1 MKKLLFGIT
10 NLGIGGA
17 ERVLVDL
24 VNNLSSYYDIEIF
37 TIYNGGIFEKELN
50 SNIKISSL
58 LDKSFEE
65 LNIFKRKMIS
75 LKLFLGFY
83 KNKINDKLEDKDTII
98 AFLEGPIT
106 KIFSNVKKYK
116 VAWIHTD
123 LTKHYSKNKLKEY
136 KKNYMN
142 YDKIIFP
149 SNFIKE
155 KFDKEFKNIF
165 LKKELVIE
173 NYINEERILN
183 KTKEF
188 IDFKY
193 KSPNFLVIGRFVKA
207 KGYERLL
214 SVHEKLITEGLIH
227 YIYVIGEGPLKN
239 EISDLI
245 KEKKLD
251 KTFILLGAKE
261 NPYPYLKNAEVLLSA
276 SFYEGFGM
284 TALEAK
290 ILGKK
295 VISTNTA
302 VSEVL
307 EDYENKVICENDENG
322 LYNSLKEHLMNENDV
337 KKPYVYN
344 NKIIEKIKKI
354 L

>member
-106 KIFSNVKKYK
+106 KLFSNVKKYK

-173 NYINEERILN
+173 NYINEDGVAQEELAIARYMR
-183 KTKEF
+183 
-188 IDFKY
+188 KY
-193 KSPNFLVIGRFVKA
+193 QVTESMLEEMTYEEKQKVAVKLYR
-207 KGYERLL
+207 KGFD
-214 SVHEKLITEGLIH
+214 S
-227 YIYVIGEGPLKN
+227 
-239 EISDLI
+239 
-245 KEKKLD
+245 
-251 KTFILLGAKE
+251 
-261 NPYPYLKNAEVLLSA
+261 
-276 SFYEGFGM
+276 
-284 TALEAK
+284 
-290 ILGKK
+290 
-295 VISTNTA
+295 
-302 VSEVL
+302 
-307 EDYENKVICENDENG
+307 
-322 LYNSLKEHLMNENDV
+322 
-337 KKPYVYN
+337 
-344 NKIIEKIKKI
+344 EKIRKM
-354 L
+354 LQM